1 MPSTRFETFAARKA
15 REAER
20 ARIEPFATTED
31 VSARWPLG
39 EIGSAWTRRK
49 YDGPFHLFDPPEA
62 LPAVSLVFVQS
73 REGNTGA
80 DNPGDLGGG
89 PADRHLIYEGLS
101 RVAADAVLAGAK
113 TAEGEVFFS
122 VWHPELVSLRLAL
135 GLPRHPAQVVVTGR
149 GCLDVDGTLM
159 FNAPG
164 APVYVLG
171 SAIACSQ
178 LAVAAS
184 TRPWV
189 HLIPMEDDEI
199 TSGLAQLR
207 DRFGVRRVSA
217 VGGRTTASSLI
228 DAGVVQDVCLT
239 TTARSRGEPG
249 TPFYVGSLR
258 LRLEPIVRKRGTD
271 PDAPISFDHLALTA
285 PSPRSA
291 SIPLR

>member
-1 MPSTRFETFAARKA
+1 MSARFDRFAARKT

-20 ARIEPFATTED
+20 ARIEPFVTIEAA
-31 VSARWPLG
+31 SARWPLR
-39 EIGSAWTRRK
+39 EIGNDWTRRA
-49 YDGPFHLFDPPEA
+49 YDGAFHLFDPPDA

-73 REGNTGA
+73 RDGNTGA
-80 DNPGDLGGG
+80 DDPDDLGGG
-89 PADRHLIYEGLS
+89 PADKHVIYEGLS

-113 TAEGEVFFS
+113 TAEGDVFFS
-122 VWHPELVSLRLAL
+122 VWHPELVRLRFDL

-149 GCLDVDGTLM
+149 GCLDVAGTLM
-159 FNAPG
+159 FNVPG

-171 SAIACSQ
+171 SAIACAQ
-178 LAVAAS
+178 VAVAAA

-189 HLIPMEDDEI
+189 HLITMEDDEI

-228 DAGVVQDVCLT
+228 DAGLVQDVCLT
-239 TTARSRGEPG
+239 TTERSGGEPG
-249 TPFYVGSLR
+249 TPFYVGSQPLR
-258 LRLEPIVRKRGTD
+258 FEPIVRKRGTD
-271 PDAPISFDHLALTA
+271 PNAPIVFEHLAVSA
-285 PSPRSA
+285 PSTRSV

>member
-1 MPSTRFETFAARKA
+1 MSSPFERFAARKT

-20 ARIEPFATTED
+20 AQVNSLITTVD
-31 VSARWPLG
+31 ASAGRGLRG
-39 EIGSAWTRRK
+39 IGNEWTTRC
-49 YDGPFHLFDPPEA
+49 YDGPFHLFEPPEG

-80 DNPGDLGGG
+80 DNPDDLGGG
-89 PADRHLIYEGLS
+89 PTDTHLIYEGLS

-122 VWHPELVSLRLAL
+122 VWQPEIVRLRLEL

-149 GCLDVDGTLM
+149 GCLDVDRTLM
-159 FNAPG
+159 FNVPG
-164 APVYVLG
+164 APVFVLG
-171 SAIACSQ
+171 SAIACAQ

-184 TRPWV
+184 TRSWA

-199 TSGLAQLR
+199 ASGLAQLR

-228 DAGVVQDVCLT
+228 DAGLVQDICLT
-239 TTARSRGEPG
+239 TTERSAGEPG
-249 TPFYVGSLR
+249 TPFYVGTLA
-258 LRLEPIVRKRGTD
+258 LEFEAIVKKRSTD
-271 PDAPISFDHLALTA
+271 PAAPIAFEHLAVTA
-285 PSPRSA
+285 PSTQSA